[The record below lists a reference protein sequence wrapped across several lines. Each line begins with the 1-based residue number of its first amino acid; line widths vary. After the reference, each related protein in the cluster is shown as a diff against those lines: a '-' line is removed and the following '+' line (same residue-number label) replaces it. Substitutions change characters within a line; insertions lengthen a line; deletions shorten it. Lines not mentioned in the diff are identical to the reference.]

1 LGGKI
6 NRFAVIYNKGAATN
20 EIKKPIGITTNFPVD
35 RGQKVNRKVE
45 NKINVLSSSVQ
56 NQIGNLVY
64 QKKSQINVS
73 KIVAQG

>member
-35 RGQKVNRKVE
+35 RGQKVNRKW
-45 NKINVLSSSVQ
+45 KI
-56 NQIGNLVY
+56 
-64 QKKSQINVS
+64 K
-73 KIVAQG
+73 